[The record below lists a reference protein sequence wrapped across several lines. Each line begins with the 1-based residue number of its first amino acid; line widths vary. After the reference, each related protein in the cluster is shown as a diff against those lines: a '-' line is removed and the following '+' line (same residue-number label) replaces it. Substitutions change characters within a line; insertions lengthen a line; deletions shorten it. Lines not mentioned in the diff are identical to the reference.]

1 MRDHRSQTSRT
12 LRGQVLR
19 EPTKDGPP
27 MPDNDSFPY
36 SNARLFAIR
45 EDRARGKALVGAIA
59 LVVVLVAAGA
69 AFFIFLLSGEHEKVR
84 HDAPAPESSATAA
97 TS

>member
-1 MRDHRSQTSRT
+1 
-12 LRGQVLR
+12 
-19 EPTKDGPP
+19 
-27 MPDNDSFPY
+27 MPDNDSSPF

-59 LVVVLVAAGA
+59 LVVVLVAAA
-69 AFFIFLLSGEHEKVR
+69 AVFFIFLMSGGHEKAR
-84 HDAPAPESSATAA
+84 RDTPAPESPATAV